1 MERPLFEYPTSPTR
15 LRHLYRG
22 ARMTT
27 SDSLR
32 RVPAAGLLLAALACG
47 GSRTAAGGVTP
58 STEQTLTE
66 LFNLPAL
73 YQRMGRL
80 AASGPMPFVGNIAF
94 VAGQGDSTVAR
105 VGLSFENHAF
115 AFSRDGRAFSTRIR
129 VEYSFAPVSGTPGV
143 RVAPG
148 SETRAAG
155 APVQAVRDEVIR
167 VESFRETQRGD
178 ESVIVEQGFLLAPGN
193 YALSVTVRDPGSNA
207 FSRAEQA
214 IEVPAFRAGSNTSPI
229 LVYQARPRQRLTDSL
244 MLVLNPRG
252 TVANGGGD
260 SLLMYV
266 EGYQLAGPR
275 QIPVEVRDDRDSVIY
290 LGSIPFQGGRPLE
303 AHVVRLASDAP
314 PLGELRVTLGEA
326 GEAKKITALVS
337 FSRSWVVT
345 NYDNLLALLRFFPWA
360 PDRLNALR
368 SAKPGDRP
376 RLWREFWAASDPVPE
391 TGENE
396 ALDQY
401 FTRIAIANERFK
413 DEGGPGWRTDRGEVF
428 VTLGEPDQV
437 METPPGTEQR
447 IVQWVFSSYRAVIN
461 FTGQLGFSRLRMT
474 PSSRAEFS
482 RARAQVMRQ
491 GNTR

>member
-1 MERPLFEYPTSPTR
+1 MRIFRYAQPL
-15 LRHLYRG
+15 
-22 ARMTT
+22 
-27 SDSLR
+27 
-32 RVPAAGLLLAALACG
+32 VPGLLLGALACG
-47 GSRTAAGGVTP
+47 SGRSPAGGVTP

-80 AASGPMPFVGNIAF
+80 AASGPMPFVGTVAF
-94 VAGQGDSTVAR
+94 VAGRGDSTVAR

-115 AFSRDGRAFSTRIR
+115 AFSREGRAFVSRFR
-129 VEYSFAPVSGTPGV
+129 VEYSFTPVSGTPGV
-143 RVAPG
+143 RVA
-148 SETRAAG
+148 
-155 APVQAVRDEVIR
+155 APPESRPANSVQAVREEVIR
-167 VESFRETQRGD
+167 VESFPETQRGD

-193 YALSVTVRDPGSNA
+193 YALSVTVRDPASNA
-207 FSRAEQA
+207 FSRAEQT
-214 IEVPAFRAGSNTSPI
+214 IEIPAFHPGSVTAPI
-229 LVYQARPRQRLTDSL
+229 LVYQARSRQSPADSL

-266 EGYQLAGPR
+266 EGYQIAGAR
-275 QIPVEVRDDRDSVIY
+275 QVPVEVRDDRDSVIY
-290 LGSIPFQGGRPLE
+290 HGSVPFQGGRPLE

-314 PLGELRVTLGEA
+314 PLGELRVTLGEGA
-326 GEAKKITALVS
+326 DAKKVTALVS
-337 FSRSWVVT
+337 FSRNWVVT

-368 SAKPGDRP
+368 NAKPSDRP
-376 RLWREFWAASDPVPE
+376 RLWREFWAATDPVPE
-391 TGENE
+391 TAENE

-401 FTRIAIANERFK
+401 FTRIAIANARFK

-428 VTLGEPDQV
+428 IVLGEPDQV
-437 METPPGTEQR
+437 IETPPGNEQR
-447 IVQWVFSSYRAVIN
+447 LVRWVYSTYRAVID
-461 FTGQLGFSRLRMT
+461 FTGSLGFSRLRMT
-474 PSSRAEFS
+474 PASRAEYS

>member
-1 MERPLFEYPTSPTR
+1 MRRPLFEHPTFPAQ
-15 LRHLYRG
+15 LRHLFRG
-22 ARMTT
+22 PRMTT
-27 SDSLR
+27 PNFLR
-32 RVPAAGLLLAALACG
+32 RAPAAGLLLAALACG
-47 GSRTAAGGVTP
+47 GGRTSAGGVTP

-80 AASGPMPFVGNIAF
+80 AASGPLPFVGNLAF
-94 VAGQGDSTVAR
+94 VAGRGDSTVAR
-105 VGLSFENHAF
+105 VALSFENHAF
-115 AFSRDGRAFSTRIR
+115 AFSREARAFSTRIR
-129 VEYSFAPVSGTPGV
+129 VEYSFTPIGGAPGV
-143 RVAPG
+143 RVSPG
-148 SETRAAG
+148 TEPRGAG
-155 APVQAVRDEVIR
+155 VPVQAVRDEVIR
-167 VESFRETQRGD
+167 VESFQETQRGD
-178 ESVIVEQGFLLAPGN
+178 ESVIIEQAFLLTPGR
-193 YALSVTVRDPGSNA
+193 YSLSVTVRDPGSNA

-214 IEVPAFRAGSNTSPI
+214 VEVPAFRPGSTTAPI
-229 LVYQARPRQRLTDSL
+229 LVYQAQPRQRLTDSL
-244 MLVLNPRG
+244 VMVLNPRG

-266 EGYQLAGPR
+266 EGYQLPGPR
-275 QIPVEVRDDRDSVIY
+275 EVPVEVRDDRDSVIY
-290 LGSIPFQGGRPLE
+290 HGTIQFQGGRPLE

-314 PLGELRVTLGEA
+314 PLGELRIALGE
-326 GEAKKITALVS
+326 GSEAKKVTALVS

-360 PDRLNALR
+360 PDRLGALR
-368 SAKPGDRP
+368 NAKPADRP

-428 VTLGEPDQV
+428 VTLGEPDQA

-447 IVQWVFSSYRAVIN
+447 IVQWVYSNYRAVIN

-474 PSSRAEFS
+474 PTSRAEFS

>member
-1 MERPLFEYPTSPTR
+1 
-15 LRHLYRG
+15 
-22 ARMTT
+22 MTT

-32 RVPAAGLLLAALACG
+32 RPLAAGLLLTALACSSG
-47 GSRTAAGGVTP
+47 RAPGGGVTP

-80 AASGPMPFVGNIAF
+80 AASGPMPFVGTIAF
-94 VAGQGDSTVAR
+94 LAGRGDSTIAR

-115 AFSRDGRAFSTRIR
+115 AFSREGRAFATRFR
-129 VEYSFAPVSGTPGV
+129 VEYNFARTG
-143 RVAPG
+143 A
-148 SETRAAG
+148 
-155 APVQAVRDEVIR
+155 APVQAVRDETVR
-167 VESFRETQRGD
+167 VGSFPETQRGD
-178 ESVIVEQGFLLAPGN
+178 ESIIVEQGFLLAPGN
-193 YALSVTVRDPGSNA
+193 YTLSVTARDPASNA
-207 FSRAEQA
+207 FSRAEQMLE
-214 IEVPAFRAGSNTSPI
+214 IPPFRAGSVTSPI
-229 LVYQARPRQRLTDSL
+229 LVYQASPREHLSDTL
-244 MLVLNPRG
+244 ALVLNPRG

-266 EGYQLAGPR
+266 EGYRLPGPR
-275 QIPVEVRDDRDSVIY
+275 AVPVEVRDDRDSVIY
-290 LGSIPFQGGRPLE
+290 HGSLPFQGGRPLE

-314 PLGELRVTLGEA
+314 PLGELRITLGEGA
-326 GEAKKITALVS
+326 EAKKITALVS
-337 FSRSWVVT
+337 FSRNWVVT

-368 SAKPGDRP
+368 SAKPADRP
-376 RLWREFWAASDPVPE
+376 RLWREFWAASDPIPE

-413 DEGGPGWRTDRGEVF
+413 DEGGPGWRTDRGEVY
-428 VTLGEPDQV
+428 VTLGEPDQTI
-437 METPPGTEQR
+437 ETPPATEQR
-447 IVQWVFSSYRAVIN
+447 IVQWVYTNYRAVIN
-461 FTGQLGFSRLRMT
+461 FTGQMGFSRLRMT
-474 PSSRAEFS
+474 PASRAEFS

>member
-1 MERPLFEYPTSPTR
+1 MRISLFTQPLVT
-15 LRHLYRG
+15 
-22 ARMTT
+22 
-27 SDSLR
+27 
-32 RVPAAGLLLAALACG
+32 GLLLAALACSSG
-47 GSRTAAGGVTP
+47 RTPAGGVTP

-80 AASGPMPFVGNIAF
+80 AASGPMPFIGTVAF
-94 VAGQGDSTVAR
+94 VAGQGDSTIAR

-115 AFSRDGRAFSTRIR
+115 AFSREGRAFTTRFR
-129 VEYSFAPVSGTPGV
+129 VEYSFTPSTGTAGV
-143 RVAPG
+143 RVA
-148 SETRAAG
+148 
-155 APVQAVRDEVIR
+155 APPEARTGNSLQAVREEVIR
-167 VESFRETQRGD
+167 VESFQETQRGD

-193 YALSVTVRDPGSNA
+193 YTLSVTVRDPASNA

-214 IEVPAFRAGSNTSPI
+214 LEVPGFRAGSFTAPV
-229 LVYQARPRQRLTDSL
+229 LVYQARPRQRPADSL

-266 EGYQLAGPR
+266 EGYQFAAAR
-275 QIPVEVRDDRDSVIY
+275 QLPVEVRDDRDSVIY
-290 LGSIPFQGGRPLE
+290 HGGVSFQGGRPLE
-303 AHVVRLASDAP
+303 GHVVRLASDAP
-314 PLGELRVTLGEA
+314 PLGELRVTLGE
-326 GEAKKITALVS
+326 GTEAKKVTALVS
-337 FSRSWVVT
+337 FSRNWVVT

-368 SAKPGDRP
+368 NAKPSDRP
-376 RLWREFWAASDPVPE
+376 RLWREFWAATDPMPE
-391 TGENE
+391 TPENE

-401 FTRIAIANERFK
+401 FTRIAIANGRFK

-428 VTLGEPDQV
+428 IVLGEPDQV
-437 METPPGTEQR
+437 IETPPGNEQR
-447 IVQWVFSSYRAVIN
+447 LVRWVYSTYRAVID
-461 FTGQLGFSRLRMT
+461 FTGSLGFSRLRMT
-474 PSSRAEFS
+474 PASRAEYS

>member
-1 MERPLFEYPTSPTR
+1 
-15 LRHLYRG
+15 
-22 ARMTT
+22 MTT
-27 SDSLR
+27 FGSLR
-32 RVPAAGLLLAALACG
+32 RAPVAGILLAALACG
-47 GSRTAAGGVTP
+47 GGRTPAGGVTP

-80 AASGPMPFVGNIAF
+80 AASGPMPFVGSLAF
-94 VAGQGDSTVAR
+94 VAGQGDSTIAR

-115 AFSRDGRAFSTRIR
+115 AFSREGRAYATRIR
-129 VEYSFAPVSGTPGV
+129 VEYGFTPVSAAAGV
-143 RVAPG
+143 RVTPG
-148 SETRAAG
+148 AETHPTG

-178 ESVIVEQGFLLAPGN
+178 ESVIVEQGFLLAPGS
-193 YALSVTVRDPGSNA
+193 YQLAVTVRDPGSNA
-207 FSRAEQA
+207 FSRAEQT
-214 IEVPAFRAGSNTSPI
+214 IEVPAFRAGSTTPPI
-229 LVYQARPRQRLTDSL
+229 LVYQARPRQRLADTL
-244 MLVLNPRG
+244 TLVLNPRG

-266 EGYQLAGPR
+266 EGYQFSGPR
-275 QIPVEVRDDRDSVIY
+275 DIPVEVRDDRDSVIY
-290 LGSIPFQGGRPLE
+290 QSAMHFQGGQPLE

-314 PLGELRVTLGEA
+314 PLGELRIGLGQGA
-326 GEAKKITALVS
+326 EAKKVTALVS
-337 FSRSWVVT
+337 FSRNWVVT

-360 PDRLNALR
+360 PDRLGALR
-368 SAKPGDRP
+368 NAKPAERP

-391 TGENE
+391 TAENE

-428 VTLGEPDQV
+428 VTLGEPDQ
-437 METPPGTEQR
+437 MIETPPGTEQR
-447 IVQWVFSSYRAVIN
+447 IVQWVYSNYRAVIN

-474 PSSRAEFS
+474 PASRAEFS

-491 GNTR
+491 GNPR

>member
-1 MERPLFEYPTSPTR
+1 MRISHFVQPL
-15 LRHLYRG
+15 
-22 ARMTT
+22 
-27 SDSLR
+27 
-32 RVPAAGLLLAALACG
+32 VPGLLLAAVACG
-47 GSRTAAGGVTP
+47 PSRTPAGGVTP

-80 AASGPMPFVGNIAF
+80 AASGPMPFVGTVAF
-94 VAGQGDSTVAR
+94 VAGQGDSTIAR

-115 AFSRDGRAFSTRIR
+115 AFSREGRAFATRFR
-129 VEYSFAPVSGTPGV
+129 VEYSFTPSSGAGGV
-143 RVAPG
+143 RVTAPPEAHSG
-148 SETRAAG
+148 NS
-155 APVQAVRDEVIR
+155 VQAVREEVIR
-167 VESFRETQRGD
+167 VESFPETQRGD

-193 YALSVTVRDPGSNA
+193 YTLSVTVRDPASNA
-207 FSRAEQA
+207 FSRAEQPV
-214 IEVPAFRAGSNTSPI
+214 EVPAFRAGSVTAPI
-229 LVYQARPRQRLTDSL
+229 LVYQARPRQRPNDTL

-266 EGYQLAGPR
+266 EGYQIAAGH
-275 QIPVEVRDDRDSVIY
+275 QVPVEVRDDRDSVIY
-290 LGSIPFQGGRPLE
+290 HGIVPFQGGRSLE

-314 PLGELRVTLGEA
+314 PLGELRVTLGEGA
-326 GEAKKITALVS
+326 DAKKITALVS
-337 FSRSWVVT
+337 FSRNWVVT

-368 SAKPGDRP
+368 NAKPSDRP
-376 RLWREFWAASDPVPE
+376 RLWREFWAATDPMPE
-391 TGENE
+391 TPENE

-401 FTRIAIANERFK
+401 FTRIAVANARFK

-428 VTLGEPDQV
+428 IVLGEPDQV
-437 METPPGTEQR
+437 IETPPGNEQR
-447 IVQWVFSSYRAVIN
+447 LVRWVYSTYRAVID
-461 FTGQLGFSRLRMT
+461 FTGSLGFSRLRMT
-474 PSSRAEFS
+474 PASRAEYS